1 MYVCK
6 IKQKKETE
14 QYFND
19 VLVLEF
25 ESVVNIGIFLDS
37 IVERY
42 PSGYEFSAEIETKK
56 EDK

>member
-19 VLVLEF
+19 ALVLEF

-37 IVERY
+37 IVARY